1 MSSQIKQKLVF
12 VVLAVWG
19 VANASPVTVNG
30 STVSFTYDSSLLGLF
45 GTPIVAGDSLFFTP
59 TGFTAQSVGDA
70 GLDLTNSTV
79 NVQVSSLTGGYISL
93 VGLTEK
99 GDYISKGGLTSVD
112 VGGEIRV
119 ADLSAPLTESVSS
132 ITPTNTFASQS
143 SIFPVQD
150 WEAVAGV
157 DFSPVKTGS
166 VNVTIQ
172 NILAAF
178 SSVAGEAAFI
188 EKTGVILAIASIP
201 GDIAVPLPASAWLFG
216 TAIMGGL
223 AFCKKAYNF

>member
-1 MSSQIKQKLVF
+1 MRSQIKQQLVF
-12 VVLAVWG
+12 VFLTVWG
-19 VANASPVTVNG
+19 VANAGPVTVNG
-30 STVSFTYDSSLLGLF
+30 NTVSFTYDSNLLGLF

-59 TGFTAQSVGDA
+59 TEFTAQSLGAA

-79 NVQVSSLTGGYISL
+79 NIQVSSLTGGYISL
-93 VGLTEK
+93 VGLTER
-99 GDYISKGGLTSVD
+99 GDFINHGAFTSVN

-119 ADLSAPLTESVSS
+119 TDLSAPLTESISS
-132 ITPTNTFASQS
+132 ITPTSAFASQS
-143 SIFPVQD
+143 SIFPLQD
-150 WEAVAGV
+150 WVAVAGL
-157 DFSPVKTGS
+157 DFSPAQTGS

-178 SSVAGEAAFI
+178 SSAAAESAFI
-188 EKTGVILAIASIP
+188 EKTGVILAIASITP
-201 GDIAVPLPASAWLFG
+201 EVSVPLPASAWLFG